1 MRQEAALEAI
11 LRRWRLLVLAA
22 TITLTTFA
30 GCGGDEPASS
40 TAGPSATAA
49 PQPSAE
55 PSATGFDV
63 EAWRRR
69 TIDRF
74 GEEPKYKD
82 GSQLDYVD
90 LARQVC
96 AFEERPE
103 YEEGSLQE
111 YIVETFCPNIQ
122 GASSSDN

>member
-1 MRQEAALEAI
+1 MP
-11 LRRWRLLVLAA
+11 LLILAA
-22 TITLTTFA
+22 TMALTTLA
-30 GCGGDEPASS
+30 GCGDREPASS
-40 TAGPSATAA
+40 TAGPSATATT
-49 PQPSAE
+49 QPSAE
-55 PSATGFDV
+55 PRPTGFDV

-82 GSQLDYVD
+82 GSQLDYVV

-103 YEEGSLQE
+103 YEEGSLQD
-111 YIVETFCPNIQ
+111 YIVETFCPNV
-122 GASSSDN
+122 